1 MTEID
6 LREPFDRLWHD
17 ADPFAAAFAL
27 EGEEFRHV
35 KNRRTFRIEADGRG
49 FFVKLHRNVGW
60 GEILKNLIQ
69 GKKPVTGAADEYRA
83 LLKLSELGIPSLE
96 VKAFGRRGCAAWGES
111 FLITSEVTDAISLED
126 LAATGIAPELKR
138 RLIRAVAD
146 TAGAMHRAGINH
158 RDCYLCHFLLKKST
172 VNDAR
177 PELHIIDLHRAQLR
191 KKVPYRY
198 LVKDVAGLY
207 FSALDVPLTRRDVWR
222 FIARYSGR
230 PVKTEL
236 AERKN
241 FWRDVYRAALRLYR
255 REFDRLPADD
265 PLADILRKG
274 KKHE

>member
-1 MTEID
+1 MTGLD
-6 LREPFDRLWHD
+6 LREPFDRLWRD

-49 FFVKLHRNVGW
+49 FFVKLHRSVGLR
-60 GEILKNLIQ
+60 ETLKNLVQ
-69 GKKPVTGAADEYRA
+69 GKLPVTGAADEYRA
-83 LLKLSELGIPSLE
+83 LLKLDELGVPALE
-96 VKAFGRRGCAAWGES
+96 VKAFGQRGFAAWRES
-111 FLITSEVTDAISLED
+111 FLITSELTDVISLED
-126 LAATGIAPELKR
+126 LAATGIAPDLKR

-172 VNDAR
+172 VADVR

-191 KKVPYRY
+191 KNVPYRY

-255 REFDRLPADD
+255 REFDRLPAND
-265 PLADILRKG
+265 PLAEIFQKG
-274 KKHE
+274 EKHE